1 MNSRDAKTKILYSLN
16 YFRSIQKRLMLD
28 LREFGTRERVLGDV
42 TDPLIPAKEA
52 DPQIV
57 DTLNIVLSN
66 TNKARQVVEAARN
79 DDQGEDT
86 LSGVRKTEKNMKAR
100 KQQTKGN
107 NSHADNDSSQSH
119 TIKSKM
125 ADNKSKMD

>member
-66 TNKARQVVEAARN
+66 TNKARQVVEAGRL
-79 DDQGEDT
+79 DDAGDDT
-86 LSGVRKTEKNMKAR
+86 LSGTRKLEKKMTTR
-100 KQQTKGN
+100 KQATKGN
-107 NSHADNDSSQSH
+107 NSLGDNDSSQLG
-119 TIKSKM
+119 TTKSKM
-125 ADNKSKMD
+125 ADNKSKVD

>member
-1 MNSRDAKTKILYSLN
+1 
-16 YFRSIQKRLMLD
+16 MLD

-66 TNKARQVVEAARN
+66 TNKARQVVEAARL
-79 DDQGEDT
+79 DDP
-86 LSGVRKTEKNMKAR
+86 
-100 KQQTKGN
+100 
-107 NSHADNDSSQSH
+107 
-119 TIKSKM
+119 
-125 ADNKSKMD
+125 

>member
-66 TNKARQVVEAARN
+66 TNKARQVVEAGRL
-79 DDQGEDT
+79 DDAGDDT
-86 LSGVRKTEKNMKAR
+86 LSGTRKNEKKMTTR
-100 KQQTKGN
+100 KQ
-107 NSHADNDSSQSH
+107 
-119 TIKSKM
+119 
-125 ADNKSKMD
+125 